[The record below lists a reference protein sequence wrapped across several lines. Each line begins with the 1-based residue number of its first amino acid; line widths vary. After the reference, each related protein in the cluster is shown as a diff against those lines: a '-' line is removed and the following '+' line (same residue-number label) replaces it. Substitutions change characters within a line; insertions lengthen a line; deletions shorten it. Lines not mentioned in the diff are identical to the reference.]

1 MLVYIMDTCSPITI
15 EQESKNLT
23 DKVVVNLTFF
33 HILVALGASVKAF
46 LLATFAD
53 FTPLKP
59 LGKGCPKSGASPSEG

>member
-1 MLVYIMDTCSPITI
+1 MLADIADASRPVAI

-23 DKVVVNLTFF
+23 NKVIVGLTFF

-59 LGKGCPKSGASPSEG
+59 VGKGLA